1 MPYFSYFTAVQAV
14 VLELYLMLRPD
25 YSQDIETYAWG
36 LVLSGQT
43 LSCVECMKFSNAREI
58 LMHVY
63 YAG

>member
-1 MPYFSYFTAVQAV
+1 M
-14 VLELYLMLRPD
+14 LEFMLRPD

-58 LMHVY
+58 LVHVY
-63 YAG
+63 YAGWKQCYGPVCPFMKT